1 MTDPSKSINK
11 RDEFISKCRHTN
23 KFILGNLKS
32 DHQVDILAHTVVRY
46 VSQEKDLC
54 KPCHVN
60 LKTLTATDV
69 KKHTTKKNT
78 NQPKIPSSDVKDLP
92 RPMPQSHLPTQNI
105 LPPNTDN
112 EQLTSIRTSK
122 RNRIPTSQM
131 SRNNMFDW
139 N

>member
-1 MTDPSKSINK
+1 MLIFNMFLVLKRLRRLSKHVP
-11 RDEFISKCRHTN
+11 F
-23 KFILGNLKS
+23 
-32 DHQVDILAHTVVRY
+32 
-46 VSQEKDLC
+46 VSQGKELC
-54 KPCHVN
+54 KPFDVN
-60 LKTLTATDV
+60 LKMLNATDV

-112 EQLTSIRTSK
+112 EQITSIRTSK